1 MELLEGKTM
10 GTQDPNEVST
20 KQQRIAEL
28 AKRHAG
34 VPLKTVA
41 HHMDIGWLKE
51 AVRRT
56 RKDGA
61 TGIDGVTAQEYEQD
75 LEGNLA
81 GLLERAKSGNYR
93 APPVRRVHIPKG
105 DGQETRP
112 IGIPTFEDKVLQR
125 AVAMLLVP
133 IYEQQFLDCSHGYR
147 PGRSPHTALESF
159 WKSMMPMDGGWV
171 LEVDLKQFFDSLP
184 HQPLQQVVR
193 QRVGDGVVLRLI
205 GKWLNAGVM
214 EEGQL
219 EHPETGTP
227 QGGVI
232 SPLLANVFLHEVLDE
247 WFEATVKPRLAGR
260 AFMVRYADDLV
271 IGFEREHDARR
282 VLEVLPKRAAKYGLT
297 VHPEKTRLVYFRPR
311 RSPRQEKP
319 GSFDFLGF
327 THVWSRSKKGNW
339 VIKQRTAKSRFTR
352 ALRRV
357 AQWCRAMRSQ
367 LTVRQQHAELSR
379 KLHGHYGYYG
389 IIGNYVALRRFLF
402 EVTRVWRKWLDRR
415 SQRKSMPWHKLDAWR
430 RKYPL
435 PSPYVSR
442 TANP

>member
-34 VPLKTVA
+34 VALKTLA

-51 AVRRT
+51 AFQRT

-61 TGIDGVTAQEYEQD
+61 TGVDGVTAEQYEQN

-81 GLLERAKSGNYR
+81 ALLERVKSGNYR

-112 IGIPTFEDKVLQR
+112 IGIPTLEDKVLQR
-125 AVAMLLVP
+125 AVLMLLEPV
-133 IYEQQFLDCSHGYR
+133 YEQQFLDCSHGFR

-159 WKSMMPMDGGWV
+159 WKSMMTMGGGWV
-171 LEVDLKQFFDSLP
+171 LEVDLKKFFDTLP

-193 QRVGDGVVLRLI
+193 QRVCDGVVLRLI
-205 GKWLNAGVM
+205 GKWLNAGVV
-214 EEGQL
+214 EEGRL
-219 EHPETGTP
+219 EFPEAGTP

-247 WFEATVKPRLAGR
+247 WFEATVKPRLQGS
-260 AFMVRYADDLV
+260 AFMVRYADDLI
-271 IGFEREHDARR
+271 IGFASEHDARR

-297 VHPEKTRLVYFRPR
+297 VHPAKTRLVYFRPR
-311 RSPRQEKP
+311 RNPTQEEP

-327 THVWSRSKKGNW
+327 THLWSRSKKGNW

-367 LTVRQQHAELSR
+367 LTVRQQHAELSK
-379 KLHGHYGYYG
+379 KLRGHYGYYG
-389 IIGNYVALRRFLF
+389 IIGNSDALRRFLF
-402 EVTRVWRKWLDRR
+402 EVTGVWRKWLDRR
-415 SQRKSMPWHKLDAWR
+415 SQRKSVPWHKLETWR

-435 PSPYVSR
+435 PSPYLR

>member
-1 MELLEGKTM
+1 MELLRGKTM

-34 VPLKTVA
+34 VALKTLA

-51 AVRRT
+51 AFRRT
-56 RKDGA
+56 RKSGA
-61 TGIDGVTAQEYEQD
+61 TGVDGVTAQQYEEH
-75 LEGNLA
+75 LEENLA
-81 GLLERAKSGNYR
+81 ALLERAKSGNYR

-112 IGIPTFEDKVLQR
+112 IGIPTLEDKVMQR
-125 AVAMLLVP
+125 AVVMLLEPV
-133 IYEQQFLDCSHGYR
+133 YEQQFLDCSHGFR

-159 WKSMMPMDGGWV
+159 WKSMMEMGGGWV
-171 LEVDLKQFFDSLP
+171 LEVDLKKFFDTLP

-193 QRVGDGVVLRLI
+193 QRVCDGVVLRLI

-214 EEGQL
+214 EEGRL
-219 EHPETGTP
+219 SFPDAGTP

-247 WFEATVKPRLAGR
+247 WFEATVKPRLQGR
-260 AFMVRYADDLV
+260 SFMVRYADDLV
-271 IGFEREHDARR
+271 IGFANEHDARR

-297 VHPEKTRLVYFRPR
+297 VHPDKTRLVYFRPR
-311 RSPRQEKP
+311 RNPTQEEP

-327 THVWSRSKKGNW
+327 KLFWSKSWKGSW
-339 VIKQRTAKSRFTR
+339 VIKRKTASARFTR

-357 AQWCRAMRSQ
+357 AQWCRAMNDR

-379 KLHGHYGYYG
+379 KLLGHYGYYG
-389 IIGNYVALRRFLF
+389 VRGNSPALHRFLE
-402 EVTRVWRKWLDRR
+402 EVYRVWRKWLDRR
-415 SQRKSMPWHKLDAWR
+415 SQRRSLPWHLMASWR
-430 RKYPL
+430 QRYPL
-435 PSPYVSR
+435 PLPRLRR
-442 TANP
+442 TVNP